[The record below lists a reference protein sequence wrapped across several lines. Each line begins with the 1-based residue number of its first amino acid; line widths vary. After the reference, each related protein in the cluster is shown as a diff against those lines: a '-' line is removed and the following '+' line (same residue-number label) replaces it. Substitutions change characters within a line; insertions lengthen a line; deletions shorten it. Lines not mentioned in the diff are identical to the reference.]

1 MAKKD
6 TSDFREHL
14 SNVNQRT
21 GKRTWI
27 YPKIIAGRFYR
38 YRSWFS
44 AVLLLLL
51 FIGPWL
57 RWNGHP
63 LFLFNVLERKFIIA
77 GIPFFPQDF
86 YLLALGLL
94 SFIVFIMLFTSI
106 FGRLFCGWVC
116 PQTVFMEMVFR
127 RVENWIEGNAAA
139 QKKLDEGPLNLRK
152 IWKKTAKHTL
162 FWLISFLIA
171 NTFLAYLIGSDALLN
186 IITEPIALHTGGFV
200 SILVFTTVF
209 YLVFAK
215 LRELVCIMICPYGRL
230 QGVLLDQHSVV
241 VAYDHQRGEP
251 RGHLVKG
258 QTAAGKGDC
267 VDCGLCVEVC
277 PTGIDIRNG
286 TQLECVACTA
296 CMDACDSVM
305 HKINKAP
312 GLIRYAS
319 ENQIV
324 ARKGFTYSAR
334 MKAYTAFFVVLFGVF
349 ATLLALRKDLQASV
363 LRTPGT
369 TFVRQQD
376 GTVANF
382 FLLKLTNKTFRDMKV
397 EVALDGIPARI
408 QMLSD
413 HIEITGGEHLSLPVI
428 VHMKQSDIKEN
439 TMPFQVLV
447 SAENKEMN
455 RVKLFFNGPVF
466 D

>member
-14 SNVNQRT
+14 SNLNQRT

-27 YPKIIAGRFYR
+27 YPKIIPGRFYR
-38 YRSWFS
+38 YRTWFS
-44 AVLLLLL
+44 AVLLILL
-51 FIGPWL
+51 FAGPWL
-57 RWNGHP
+57 RWKGHP
-63 LFLFNVLERKFIIA
+63 LFLFDVLERKFIIA
-77 GIPFFPQDF
+77 GLPFLPQDF

-106 FGRLFCGWVC
+106 FGRLFCGWIC

-127 RVENWIEGNAAA
+127 RIENWIEGNAAA
-139 QKKLDEGPLNLRK
+139 QKKLDEGPLNAEK
-152 IWKKTAKHTL
+152 IWKKTAKHTS
-162 FWLISFLIA
+162 FWIISFVIA
-171 NTFLAYLIGSDALLN
+171 NTFLAYIIGSDALIK
-186 IITEPIALHTGGFV
+186 IITEPVSQHSAGFI
-200 SILVFTTVF
+200 SILIFTTVF

-215 LRELVCIMICPYGRL
+215 LRELVCVIICPYGRL
-230 QGVLLDQHSVV
+230 QGVLLDQNSVV

-251 RGHLVKG
+251 RGRLVKG
-258 QTAAGKGDC
+258 LTENGKGDC

-305 HKINKAP
+305 EKIHKP
-312 GLIRYAS
+312 LGLIRYAS
-319 ENQIV
+319 EHQIV
-324 ARKGFTYSAR
+324 TRKGFSYSNR
-334 MKAYTAFFVVLFGVF
+334 MKAYTVFFVLLFSVF
-349 ATLLALRKDLQASV
+349 STLLLLRKDLQASV

-369 TFVRQQD
+369 TFVREQD
-376 GTVANF
+376 GKVANF
-382 FLLKLTNKTFRDMKV
+382 FLLKLTNKTFHDMDV
-397 EVALDGIPARI
+397 RVALEGIPASI
-408 QMLSD
+408 QILDD
-413 HIEITGGEHLSLPVI
+413 HIRIKGGEHQSLPLI
-428 VHMKQSDIKEN
+428 VHLKQSDIKEN
-439 TMPFQVLV
+439 TTPFQVV
-447 SAENKEMN
+447 VYAENKVMN

>member
-44 AVLLLLL
+44 AALLLLL

>member
-27 YPKIIAGRFYR
+27 YPKIISGRFYR

-44 AVLLLLL
+44 AALLLLL

-57 RWNGHP
+57 RWKGHP
-63 LFLFNVLERKFIIA
+63 LFLFDVLERKFIIA

-106 FGRLFCGWVC
+106 FGRLFCGWIC

-127 RVENWIEGNAAA
+127 RIENWIEGNASA
-139 QKKLDEGPLNLRK
+139 QKKLDEGPLNLEK

-171 NTFLAYLIGSDALLN
+171 NTFLAYLIGSDALLK

-230 QGVLLDQHSVV
+230 QGVLLDQNSVV
-241 VAYDHQRGEP
+241 VAYDHKRGEP
-251 RGHLVKG
+251 RGRLIKG
-258 QTAAGKGDC
+258 EMAAGKGDC

-286 TQLECVACTA
+286 TQLECVSCTA

-305 HKINKAP
+305 HKINKP
-312 GLIRYAS
+312 LGLIRYAS

-324 ARKGFTYSAR
+324 AQKGFTYSAR

-382 FLLKLTNKTFRDMKV
+382 FLLKLTNKTFHDMKV
-397 EVALDGIPARI
+397 QVALDGIPARI
-408 QMLSD
+408 QLLSD
-413 HIEITGGEHLSLPVI
+413 RIEIKGGEHLSLPVI
-428 VHMKQSDIKEN
+428 VHMKQADIKEN
-439 TMPFQVLV
+439 TTPFQVLV

>member
-1 MAKKD
+1 
-6 TSDFREHL
+6 
-14 SNVNQRT
+14 
-21 GKRTWI
+21 
-27 YPKIIAGRFYR
+27 
-38 YRSWFS
+38 
-44 AVLLLLL
+44 
-51 FIGPWL
+51 
-57 RWNGHP
+57 
-63 LFLFNVLERKFIIA
+63 
-77 GIPFFPQDF
+77 
-86 YLLALGLL
+86 
-94 SFIVFIMLFTSI
+94 
-106 FGRLFCGWVC
+106 
-116 PQTVFMEMVFR
+116 MEMVFR
-127 RVENWIEGNAAA
+127 RIENWIEGNASA
-139 QKKLDEGPLNLRK
+139 QKKLDEGPLNLEK

-171 NTFLAYLIGSDALLN
+171 NTFLAYLIGSDALLK

-230 QGVLLDQHSVV
+230 QGVLLDQNSVV
-241 VAYDHQRGEP
+241 VAYDHKRGEP
-251 RGHLVKG
+251 RGRLVKG
-258 QTAAGKGDC
+258 EMAAGKGDC

-286 TQLECVACTA
+286 TQLECVSCTA

-305 HKINKAP
+305 HKINKP
-312 GLIRYAS
+312 LGLIRYAS

-324 ARKGFTYSAR
+324 AQKGFTYSAR

-382 FLLKLTNKTFRDMKV
+382 FLLKLTNKTFHDMKV
-397 EVALDGIPARI
+397 QVALDGIPARI
-408 QMLSD
+408 QLLSD
-413 HIEITGGEHLSLPVI
+413 RIEIKGGEHLSLPVI
-428 VHMKQSDIKEN
+428 VHMKQADIKEN
-439 TMPFQVLV
+439 TTPFQVLV

>member
-44 AVLLLLL
+44 AALLLLL

-57 RWNGHP
+57 RWKGNP
-63 LFLFNVLERKFIIA
+63 LFLFDVLERKFIIA

-94 SFIVFIMLFTSI
+94 SFILFIMLFTSI

-127 RVENWIEGNAAA
+127 RIENWIEGNAAA
-139 QKKLDEGPLNLRK
+139 QKKLDEGPLNLQK
-152 IWKKTAKHTL
+152 VWKKTAKHTL

-186 IITEPIALHTGGFV
+186 IITEPVAQHTGGFV
-200 SILVFTTVF
+200 GILVFTTVF

-267 VDCGLCVEVC
+267 VD
-277 PTGIDIRNG
+277 
-286 TQLECVACTA
+286 
-296 CMDACDSVM
+296 
-305 HKINKAP
+305 
-312 GLIRYAS
+312 
-319 ENQIV
+319 
-324 ARKGFTYSAR
+324 
-334 MKAYTAFFVVLFGVF
+334 
-349 ATLLALRKDLQASV
+349 
-363 LRTPGT
+363 
-369 TFVRQQD
+369 
-376 GTVANF
+376 
-382 FLLKLTNKTFRDMKV
+382 
-397 EVALDGIPARI
+397 
-408 QMLSD
+408 
-413 HIEITGGEHLSLPVI
+413 
-428 VHMKQSDIKEN
+428 
-439 TMPFQVLV
+439 
-447 SAENKEMN
+447 
-455 RVKLFFNGPVF
+455 
-466 D
+466 

>member
-27 YPKIIAGRFYR
+27 YPKIISGRFYR

-44 AVLLLLL
+44 AALLLLL

-57 RWNGHP
+57 RWKGHP
-63 LFLFNVLERKFIIA
+63 LFLFDVLERKFIIA

-106 FGRLFCGWVC
+106 FGRLFCGWIC

-127 RVENWIEGNAAA
+127 RIENWIEGNASA
-139 QKKLDEGPLNLRK
+139 QKKLDEGPLNLEK

-171 NTFLAYLIGSDALLN
+171 NTFLAYLIGSDALLK

-230 QGVLLDQHSVV
+230 QGVLLDQNSVV
-241 VAYDHQRGEP
+241 VAYDHKRGEP
-251 RGHLVKG
+251 RGRLVKG
-258 QTAAGKGDC
+258 EMAAGKGDC

-286 TQLECVACTA
+286 TQLECVSCTA

-305 HKINKAP
+305 HKINKP
-312 GLIRYAS
+312 LGLIRYAS

-324 ARKGFTYSAR
+324 AQKGFTYSAR

-382 FLLKLTNKTFRDMKV
+382 FLLKLTNKTFHDMKV
-397 EVALDGIPARI
+397 QVALDGIPARI
-408 QMLSD
+408 QLLSD
-413 HIEITGGEHLSLPVI
+413 RIEIKGGEHLSLPVI
-428 VHMKQSDIKEN
+428 VHMKQADIKEN
-439 TMPFQVLV
+439 TTPFQVLV

>member
-14 SNVNQRT
+14 SNLNERT

-27 YPKIIAGRFYR
+27 YPKIISGRFYR

-44 AVLLLLL
+44 AFLLALL
-51 FIGPWL
+51 FVGPWL
-57 RWNGHP
+57 RWKGHP
-63 LFLFNVLERKFIIA
+63 LFLFDVLERKFIIA
-77 GIPFFPQDF
+77 GLPFFPQDF

-106 FGRLFCGWVC
+106 FGRLWCGWVC

-127 RVENWIEGNAAA
+127 RIENWIEGNAAA
-139 QKKLDEGPLNLRK
+139 QKKLDEGPLNAEK
-152 IWKKTAKHTL
+152 VWKKTAKHTL

-171 NTFLAYLIGSDALLN
+171 NTFLAYIIGSDALMK
-186 IITEPIALHTGGFV
+186 IITEPVSQHRAGFV
-200 SILVFTTVF
+200 SILIFTSVF

-215 LRELVCIMICPYGRL
+215 LRELVCIIICPYGRL
-230 QGVLLDQHSVV
+230 QGVLLDQNSVV

-251 RGHLVKG
+251 RGRLVKG
-258 QTAAGKGDC
+258 QTESGKGDC

-305 HKINKAP
+305 EKIHKP
-312 GLIRYAS
+312 LGLIRYAS
-319 ENQIV
+319 EQQIV
-324 ARKGFTYSAR
+324 SKKTFSYTNR
-334 MKAYTAFFVVLFGVF
+334 MKAYTVFFVLLFGVF
-349 ATLLALRKDLQASV
+349 STLLALRKDLQASV

-369 TFVRQQD
+369 TFVREQD
-376 GTVANF
+376 GKVANF
-382 FLLKLTNKTFRDMKV
+382 FLLKLTNKTFHDMNV
-397 EVALDGIPARI
+397 RVALEGIPASI
-408 QMLSD
+408 QMLDD
-413 HIEITGGEHLSLPVI
+413 HIRIKGGEHQSMPVI
-428 VHMKQSDIKEN
+428 VHLKQADIKEN
-439 TMPFQVLV
+439 TTPFQVV
-447 SAENKEMN
+447 VYADNKEMN

>member
-44 AVLLLLL
+44 AALLLLL

-57 RWNGHP
+57 RWKGHP
-63 LFLFNVLERKFIIA
+63 LFLFDVLERKFIIA

-106 FGRLFCGWVC
+106 FGRLFCGWIC

-127 RVENWIEGNAAA
+127 RIENWIEGNASA

-152 IWKKTAKHTL
+152 ILKKTAKHTL

-171 NTFLAYLIGSDALLN
+171 NTFLAYLIGSDALLK

-230 QGVLLDQHSVV
+230 QGVLLDQNSVV

-251 RGHLVKG
+251 RGHLIKG
-258 QTAAGKGDC
+258 ETAAGKGDC

-305 HKINKAP
+305 HKINKPP

-324 ARKGFTYSAR
+324 ARNGFTYSSR

-382 FLLKLTNKTFRDMKV
+382 FLLKLTNKTFHNMKV
-397 EVALDGIPARI
+397 QVSLDGIPARI
-408 QMLSD
+408 QLLSD
-413 HIEITGGEHLSLPVI
+413 HIDIKGGEHLSLPVI